1 MKNRILFLTCIV
13 PAFLLMF
20 AGCDNYLGVNDNP
33 NATTSASPAGLLS
46 SSEYS
51 TSQANF
57 SAASVTSYYVQHLAS
72 PSGSSTDRYYEIR
85 MDGTWYD
92 VYNVLEDLND
102 LNDIAK
108 QKNSPDYAG
117 IAKVLSA
124 INLGLATDLWG
135 SVPYSQALQG
145 SDELTPAYDSQKQIY
160 DKIFQLLND
169 AIDDLNQAK
178 STYSPGDDDYIYG
191 GDMDKWLKTA
201 YAVKARY
208 LNHLSKKSSYDP
220 QAVLDAVDKAYTSN
234 DDDAQVPY
242 TQQDLNPWGYVMIR
256 NAGGVLGGFLSDQLV
271 EEMDGT
277 IYGNFDPR
285 LAQITDTLSG
295 GGYQGTINGK
305 GSPKDY
311 NFLSDKSIYAQRTS
325 PIYLVTY
332 AEVKLI
338 EAEAALRANQPQ
350 RAYDAYMEGIRANMD
365 KLGVSQSEQNKYMT
379 NPNVAVGPAGLTI
392 DLIMKE
398 KNVAMFL
405 QPEAWTDARR
415 FNYQYPDFDLPYHVN
430 PDLNGN
436 FIQRILY
443 PNSELTRNEDNVPDV
458 QMQEKLWWD
467 QQ

>member
-13 PAFLLMF
+13 PAFLLLL
-20 AGCDNYLGVNDNP
+20 AGCDNYLGINDNP
-33 NATTSASPAGLLS
+33 NATTNASPAGLLS
-46 SSEYS
+46 SAEHA
-51 TSQANF
+51 TSQANY

-85 MDGTWYD
+85 MDGTWSD
-92 VYNVLEDLND
+92 VYGVLEDLKD
-102 LNDIAK
+102 LNKIAK

-124 INLGLATDLWG
+124 INLGMATDLWG

-145 SDELTPAYDSQKQIY
+145 SDNLTPAYDSQKEIY

-178 STYSPGDDDYIYG
+178 STYTPGDDDYIYG

-220 QAVLDAVDKAYTSN
+220 KAVLDAVDKAYTGN

-242 TQQDLNPWGYVMIR
+242 TQQDINPWGYVMIR
-256 NAGGVLGGFLSDQLV
+256 NAGGVLGGHLSDQLV

-277 IYGNFDPR
+277 IYGNYDPR
-285 LAQITDTLSG
+285 LEQITDSLSG
-295 GGYQGTINGK
+295 GIYRGTVNGK
-305 GSPKDY
+305 GNPNKAY
-311 NFLSDKSIYAQRTS
+311 NVLSDKSIYAQRTS

-338 EAEAALRANQPQ
+338 EAEAALRDGQRQ
-350 RAYDAYMEGIRANMD
+350 RAYDAYMKGIRANMD
-365 KLGVSQSEQNKYMT
+365 KLGVSASERDKYMN
-379 NPNVAVGPAGLTI
+379 NPNVDVGSANLTI
-392 DLIMKE
+392 
-398 KNVAMFL
+398 
-405 QPEAWTDARR
+405 
-415 FNYQYPDFDLPYHVN
+415 
-430 PDLNGN
+430 
-436 FIQRILY
+436 
-443 PNSELTRNEDNVPDV
+443 
-458 QMQEKLWWD
+458 
-467 QQ
+467 